1 MTVRLS
7 WCCGLPSSPF
17 PASAARGAGR
27 VAAAFAVHFPARGGG
42 RTAQVQAF
50 HRGFGAAEFRH
61 GSEDELWKEPR
72 GAAVDGTSVQIRIAA
87 LQVEGRCTV
96 RPVIHARAR
105 RRRRPSAPSQRR
117 EG

>member
-42 RTAQVQAF
+42 RTAQVQPF

-72 GAAVDGTSVQIRIAA
+72 GAAVDGTSLQIRIAA
-87 LQVEGRCTV
+87 LQVGGTLHRAPCHLLAEARCMLFQ
-96 RPVIHARAR
+96 HAV
-105 RRRRPSAPSQRR
+105 
-117 EG
+117 

>member
-1 MTVRLS
+1 
-7 WCCGLPSSPF
+7 
-17 PASAARGAGR
+17 
-27 VAAAFAVHFPARGGG
+27 
-42 RTAQVQAF
+42 
-50 HRGFGAAEFRH
+50 
-61 GSEDELWKEPR
+61 LWKEPR